1 MATETREVDMGK
13 IGKSYPRAG
22 AVHSTSPAALA
33 RFDRPLTQEQELAM
47 RHQITSG
54 VVGLVCFLAFIA
66 WVLAS

>member
-1 MATETREVDMGK
+1 MGR

-22 AVHSTSPAALA
+22 MAHTNSVSALA

-54 VVGLVCFLAFIA
+54 VVGLVCFLAFVA
-66 WVLAS
+66 WVLAT

>member
-1 MATETREVDMGK
+1 MGR

-22 AVHSTSPAALA
+22 LAHANSAAALA
-33 RFDRPLTQEQELAM
+33 RFERPLTQDQELAM

-66 WVLAS
+66 WVFAF